1 MEHALTGIRVI
12 DLSANVAGA
21 YCTKLLA
28 DYGADVIKVERPGT
42 GDEIRQQGPFADPS
56 RPGETGALHLYL
68 NTNKRS
74 ITLNIEDVTGRVLLD
89 RLLQDAAVLVYDG
102 PSGGLDALGLT
113 RSERRQKYPRLI
125 TTLVSAFGQD
135 GPYANRPATNLTAFA
150 AGGQM
155 AVTGDPDREPLKNGG
170 YQADYQVGLNAF
182 TATLAGVWAEGQDG
196 EGDEVDIS
204 AMECMAST
212 LELMLNT
219 YSYLKTDFWGGRRGN
234 IMSAA
239 IGIYP
244 CADGYLGVHA
254 MPRNWPA
261 LARLVD
267 AEWLIED
274 ERFHDQASRLQHE
287 DELRAIFYGWA
298 ADKKKREV
306 YARAGEMR
314 APVAYVHDMEDL
326 VQSPQL
332 TARSYLQ
339 SVTHPVAGTLT
350 YPGPP
355 IRMSETPWRAGR
367 APLLGEHTVEVLC
380 GEIGLGAEDIE
391 ILRGQGVI

>member
-1 MEHALTGIRVI
+1 MELALTGTRVI
-12 DLSANVAGA
+12 DLSTGVAGA

-28 DYGADVIKVERPGT
+28 DYGADVIKIEAPGI
-42 GDEIRQQGPFADPS
+42 GDPVRLQGPFADPS
-56 RPGETGALHLYL
+56 MPGETGALHLYL

-74 ITLNIEDVTGRVLLD
+74 ITLDIGEGTGLAMLGELL
-89 RLLQDAAVLVYDG
+89 RKADALVDDG
-102 PSGGLDALGLT
+102 PAGALDARGLS
-113 RSERRQKYPRLI
+113 RAERRKTYPRLV

-135 GPYANRPATNLTAFA
+135 GPYAARPATNLTTFA
-150 AGGQM
+150 TGGQM

-170 YQADYQVGLNAF
+170 YQALYQAGLNAF
-182 TATLAGVWAEGQDG
+182 SATLAGLWVAGEDG
-196 EGDEVDIS
+196 EGDEIDIS
-204 AMECMAST
+204 AMECMVSS

-219 YSYLKTDFWGGRRGN
+219 YAYLKTDLWGGRRGN

-261 LARLVD
+261 LARLMD
-267 AEWLIED
+267 AEWLIDD
-274 ERFHDQASRLQHE
+274 ERFHDQATRLQHE

-298 ADKKKREV
+298 ADKEKREV

-332 TARSYLQ
+332 AARNYFQ
-339 SVTHPVAGTLT
+339 SVDHPIAGPLT

-367 APLLGEHTVEVLC
+367 APLLGEHTSEVLC
-380 GEIGLGAEDIE
+380 GEIGLTAGDLDV
-391 ILRGQGVI
+391 LRGQGVV